1 MSILPGFINTFRETF
16 LTRKQLEDAYLAESA
31 DIHELEDR
39 MLQLDRRVA
48 EPLQIPTY
56 GLNVR

>member
-1 MSILPGFINTFRETF
+1 MSILPGFIKTFSETF

-48 EPLQIPTY
+48 EPLQIPSY
-56 GLNVR
+56 GLNIR